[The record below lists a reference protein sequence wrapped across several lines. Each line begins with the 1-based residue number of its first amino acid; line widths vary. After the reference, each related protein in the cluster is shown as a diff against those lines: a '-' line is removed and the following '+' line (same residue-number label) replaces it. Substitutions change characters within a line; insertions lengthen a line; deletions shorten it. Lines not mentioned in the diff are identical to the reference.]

1 MERGAGTG
9 SYPQSHPALT
19 VNALDYS
26 LVAAYFLAMI
36 WFGLRFRKSREGTEY
51 FLGGK
56 EFGAFSLC
64 MSTMATQLSAISFV
78 SAPAF
83 VGLRTGGGMHWLMF
97 EFGVP
102 LAMIAIMVV
111 IGPMLYRSGVLS
123 VYSFLEKRFGQTSR
137 LLLASLFV
145 LMRTFGAGIAISMV
159 CLVLASITGL
169 AFWKMM
175 CLLGI
180 ITVIYSLEGGMKAIV
195 YSEVAQMIIKF
206 LGILVIVAAGFYY
219 IGGWEAFLQHVDRG
233 RLQVIEFSNTGFDGR
248 EFGFWPML
256 IGGFFLYVSY
266 YGTDQTQ
273 AQRILSAKNEA
284 TVRRLLYFNG
294 LFRFP
299 VTLCYCIGGLVLG
312 SFALANTEFAA
323 QLHSDKPDLMIPVF
337 VANYLPHG
345 VIGVIVVSLIAAGM
359 SSYSSTINSVSAVV
373 MEDFVARFHR
383 VPKEKYVTWSKCV
396 ALIWG
401 LLTMALGFIADRIA
415 PTAIEAIN
423 KIGSLV
429 YGPIVGIFL
438 LAALGPWVR
447 SSAANLGVLAGL
459 LVNLWLWLAC
469 KQVFWLWWNAIGA
482 VTTVLLGILLS
493 VLMRKPNDPA
503 PSSAGFIQVRPG
515 REGIVLLL
523 YFGAIFVFCLMLPH
537 LIGNS

>member
-1 MERGAGTG
+1 
-9 SYPQSHPALT
+9 
-19 VNALDYS
+19 
-26 LVAAYFLAMI
+26 
-36 WFGLRFRKSREGTEY
+36 
-51 FLGGK
+51 
-56 EFGAFSLC
+56 
-64 MSTMATQLSAISFV
+64 
-78 SAPAF
+78 
-83 VGLRTGGGMHWLMF
+83 MHWLMF

-102 LAMIAIMVV
+102 LAMIAIMVM

-123 VYSFLEKRFGQTSR
+123 VYSFLEQRFGRTSR

-145 LMRTFGAGIAISMV
+145 LMRTFGAGISISMV
-159 CLVLASITGL
+159 CLVLSSITGL

-175 CLLGI
+175 GLLGLV
-180 ITVIYSLEGGMKAIV
+180 TVVYSLEGGMKAIV

-206 LGILVIVAAGFYY
+206 LGILVIVGAGFHY
-219 IGGWEAFLQHVDRG
+219 IGGWDSFVQHVDRS
-233 RLQVIEFSNTGFDGR
+233 RLQVIDFTNTGFDGR

-273 AQRILSAKNEA
+273 AQRILSAKDEG

-312 SFALANTEFAA
+312 SFALADAGFGSRIPAE
-323 QLHSDKPDLMIPVF
+323 KPDLMIPVF

-373 MEDFVARFHR
+373 MEDFISRYWQ
-383 VPKEKYVTWSKCV
+383 VPKERYVLWSKRV
-396 ALIWG
+396 ALVWG
-401 LLTMALGFIADRIA
+401 ILTMAIGFIADRIA
-415 PTAIEAIN
+415 TTAIEAIN

-447 SSAANLGVLAGL
+447 SSAANTGVIAGVV
-459 LVNLWLWLAC
+459 VNLWLWLEC
-469 KQVFWLWWNAIGA
+469 KHVFWLWWNVAGA
-482 VTTVLLGILLS
+482 VVTVGTGICLS
-493 VLMRKPNDPA
+493 LVMSRRA
-503 PSSAGFIQVRPG
+503 GVHPSFAGIVRDRPG
-515 REGIVLLL
+515 KEGLILLL
-523 YFGAIFVFCLMLPH
+523 YFGAIFAFSLILPR
-537 LIGNS
+537 LVPLP